1 MKTFKPWREYLENV
15 IVAILL
21 ALIVRT
27 FVMTGYKVPTGSM
40 APTLIPGDFV
50 FSFKLPYGVKIPL
63 TETKLASGNP
73 QRGELVVFSYPEQPR
88 VFFVKRVVALPGD
101 HVQIVEGELLING
114 EKASYSALSESYL
127 SDFPD
132 RMNLDARLEKI
143 LGSERVLFF
152 AKDLKSKS
160 YGPMIVPPNE
170 VFLLGDNRDSSDD
183 SRYWGT
189 VPISKIEGRL
199 ILIWLSLDWQN
210 RTLGGVLPGL
220 RSERIFT
227 SLH

>member
-15 IVAILL
+15 LVAILL

-27 FVMTGYKVPTGSM
+27 FVMTGYKVPTSSM

-63 TETKLASGNP
+63 TDKKIASGRP

-88 VFFVKRVVALPGD
+88 VYFVKRVVGLPGD
-101 HVQIVEGELLING
+101 HIQIAHGQLVING
-114 EKASYSALSESYL
+114 EKATYQNLGADYL
-127 SDFPD
+127 PLFPG
-132 RMNLDARLEKI
+132 RAGLEARKEEI

-152 AKDLKSKS
+152 TKDSQSKS

-170 VFLLGDNRDSSDD
+170 VFLLGDNRDASDD

-189 VPISKIEGRL
+189 VPVSKIEGRL
-199 ILIWLSLDWQN
+199 FLIWLSLDWQN
-210 RTLGGVLPGL
+210 RALGGVLPGV